1 MTFKL
6 SIFIFVLAL
15 VVGCRNRTAEPQ
27 YNPEDSVVVDDDQ
40 HIPDTVDVF
49 SNDRFRNVA
58 VERVGDS
65 TFEISGKAQV
75 FEAAYSWV
83 VEDGHHELKKGHGMT
98 DAGAPAW
105 GNFTFQVTAAK
116 PDSNS
121 VLHLILFESSAKDG
135 SRQNELPIVLY

>member
-1 MTFKL
+1 MIFRL
-6 SIFIFVLAL
+6 SICVFILAL

-27 YNPEDSVVVDDDQ
+27 FNPDDSAAIYDDQ
-40 HIPDTVDVF
+40 HVPDTIDVF
-49 SNDRFRNVA
+49 SNDRFRNVL
-58 VERVGDS
+58 VERMGDS

-98 DAGAPAW
+98 DAGAPDW
-105 GNFTFQVTAAK
+105 GNFSFQVTAAK
-116 PDSNS
+116 RDSNT

-135 SRQNELPIVLY
+135 SRQHELPILLH